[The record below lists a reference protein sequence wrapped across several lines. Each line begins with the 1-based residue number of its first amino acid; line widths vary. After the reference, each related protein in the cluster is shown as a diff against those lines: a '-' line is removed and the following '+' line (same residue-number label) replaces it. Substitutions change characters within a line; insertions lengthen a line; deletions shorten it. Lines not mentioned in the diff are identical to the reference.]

1 MRLYMPIFFRTRMG
15 AREGMSPRL
24 LYRNP
29 LCRRVFWL
37 ALTIFL
43 SAVIPSAH
51 GQDPGPAAAPEK
63 PPPANPQDAKPKAD
77 NASEISQVDSAATFK
92 VRVNL
97 VQVRV
102 IVRDSSGKPIENL
115 KREDFLLYDQGKLQN
130 ISNFSVENAET
141 RLQRATMAAKTQE
154 DAAIPGDTSANK
166 PPVLP
171 QRFVALV
178 FDDTH
183 LSLEDATWAR
193 SQSGRFLDSTGATD
207 RVAIYTTSGQNN
219 LEFTSDKAA
228 LHRAILGVVPR
239 PVLGQGIGSD
249 CPNITHYMADQIV
262 NKNDPT
268 AAAVAIEDTIQ
279 CLFNGDETKTSQANS
294 VVQGAAIRAL
304 SVGDTENQ
312 FTYRHLEDVL
322 RRLSSMPGER
332 LLLLVSPGFI
342 LTTSYLD
349 ESSII
354 DRANRANVVINTLD
368 ARGLY
373 TPDLLGDISRPS
385 TGSPRTA
392 GLEATYRLSAQQ
404 EQDYVLR
411 DFAYGTGGT
420 FFHNSNDLQGGL
432 QLAGLAPEVSYVLAF
447 SPLNRKW
454 DGQYHLIRVE
464 LAKKSK
470 LTIQARRGYYAPR
483 KVNDP
488 HELARE
494 EIQDAI
500 FSQDEISEVPLDLQ
514 TQYFKNEA
522 EGARLSVVSRLEV
535 KNMHFRKTEGRSQ
548 DEITLA
554 TAIFDENG
562 NFITGG
568 EKTVQMRLRDA
579 TYERLAHT
587 GLTVKSS
594 FSVKPG
600 RYLVR
605 QVVRDS
611 EGSQMAARNGAVDIP
626 F

>member
-1 MRLYMPIFFRTRMG
+1 MG

-29 LCRRVFWL
+29 LCCRVFWL
-37 ALTIFL
+37 ALSIFL
-43 SAVIPSAH
+43 PVVVPSAR
-51 GQDPGPAAAPEK
+51 GQDSAPASTPEK
-63 PPPANPQDAKPKAD
+63 APPANPQEPAPKAKAD
-77 NASEISQVDSAATFK
+77 NASEISQMDSAATFK

-102 IVRDSSGKPIENL
+102 IVRDSTGKPIDNL
-115 KREDFLLYDQGKLQN
+115 TRQDFLLYDQGKLQN
-130 ISNFSVENAET
+130 ISNFSVETAET
-141 RLQRATMAAKTQE
+141 RLQRATNAAKTQE
-154 DAAIPGDTSANK
+154 DAATPGDTSANK
-166 PPVLP
+166 APILP

-183 LSLEDATWAR
+183 LSLQDATWAR
-193 SQSGRFLDSTGATD
+193 SQAGRFLDSTGPTD
-207 RVAIYTTSGQNN
+207 RVAIYTTSGQSN

-239 PVLGQGIGSD
+239 PLMSQGIGSE
-249 CPNITHYMADQIV
+249 CPDITHYMADQIE
-262 NKNDPT
+262 NKHDST
-268 AAAVAIEDTIQ
+268 ATAVAIEETIQ
-279 CLFNGDETKTSQANS
+279 CQFNGDESKSAQANAI
-294 VVQGAAIRAL
+294 VQGAVLRAL
-304 SVGDTENQ
+304 SAGDVENQ
-312 FTYRHLEDVL
+312 YTYRHLEDVL
-322 RRLSSMPGER
+322 RRLSNMPGER
-332 LLLLVSPGFI
+332 LMLLVSPGFL

-349 ESSII
+349 ESGVI

-373 TPDLLGDISRPS
+373 TPDVMGDISRPYAD
-385 TGSPRTA
+385 SPRTA
-392 GLEATYRLSAQQ
+392 GLKTMYRVSAQQ
-404 EQDYVLR
+404 EDENVLR

-447 SPLNRKW
+447 SPQNRKW

-470 LTIQARRGYYAPR
+470 FTIQARRGYYAPR
-483 KVNDP
+483 KVDDP

-494 EIQDAI
+494 EIQEAI
-500 FSQDEISEVPLDLQ
+500 FSQDEINELPLDLQ
-514 TQYFKNEA
+514 TQYFKNDA
-522 EGARLSVVSRLEV
+522 EGARLSIVSRLEL
-535 KNMHFRKTEGRSQ
+535 KNMHFRKSDGRSL
-548 DEITLA
+548 DDLTLA

-568 EKTVQMRLRDA
+568 EKTVQMRLKDT
-579 TYERLAHT
+579 TYERLSHS

-594 FSVKPG
+594 FVVKPG

-611 EGSQMAARNGAVDIP
+611 EGSQMAARNGAVEIP